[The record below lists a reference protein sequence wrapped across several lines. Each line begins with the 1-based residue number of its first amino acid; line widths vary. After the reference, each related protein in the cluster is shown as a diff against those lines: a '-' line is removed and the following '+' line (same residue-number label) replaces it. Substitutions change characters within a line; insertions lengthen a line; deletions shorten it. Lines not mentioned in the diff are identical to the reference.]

1 MRRILLLLIILTPLI
16 NYSQTLKKETYT
28 VTGKIIDDTTNKALE
43 DATIVFKNLDSNT
56 IKYGGITNARGKFSI
71 EVEEGSYNASVEFIS
86 IANFL
91 KVKDSMPNS
100 SIRIILYLIIF
111 LPKSESCGSLR

>member
-28 VTGKIIDDTTNKALE
+28 VTGKIIDGTSNKALE

-86 IANFL
+86 F
-91 KVKDSMPNS
+91 
-100 SIRIILYLIIF
+100 
-111 LPKSESCGSLR
+111 KSKK